1 MPAAKRKAD
10 DALGGDDDDEGD
22 AKRAMMELLEAEIQ
36 GLTPEGV
43 VEALDEQYERWG
55 VMDAS
60 ATFADVAARAFRN
73 FEIPGERLL
82 TFEDPGLTFAD
93 MDLKAWAEEARALLI
108 LQKVREFA
116 DDLPGD
122 QYGRTGRVLEAIFYA
137 KKLVFAAIFARHSA
151 DAATRGS
158 EAPPV
163 PQEIDNLFGSW
174 GLRFRWIGEGIKDLT
189 NMQNLLLYLLD
200 SAQERGY
207 RKHGD
212 NIMTQV
218 VSAGGVP
225 TRAWAVHSTITQFV
239 DVCTAK
245 ETNWQA
251 WIWKT
256 STASMREQIIES
268 LTKADDYQLPNLE
281 RERSTFS
288 FRNGIYRARQDRF
301 CRFQDVGSSV
311 AAAKY
316 FAADFP
322 EACAAA
328 ADWRDIPTP
337 HVDSVMESQAWDA
350 DVREWLFVL
359 FGRLLYDVGDL
370 DGWQVVPFLLG
381 LAGTGKSLLTTKVA
395 KAFYETADVGV
406 LGNNVEKRFG
416 LSAFYDKLLFIA
428 PELRHDLQL
437 DQAEFQSMISGE
449 ELMLAQKFKTAT
461 SVKWRPP
468 GVLAGNEIPG
478 WADSAGSIT
487 RRIVVFDFGKP
498 VANPDMSLEK
508 KLEAE
513 IPAILVKANR
523 AYLEK
528 ALTIGHQSV
537 WKHLPAY
544 FKRNQ
549 SKMAAETNSIE
560 AFLVSGGLRFDK
572 EAYMPF
578 DMFKKLLK
586 AYESNNGYKSSKLT
600 LDLFRTPF
608 ARHDVSIKRDCLLY
622 ENQRR
627 LRDYVFGCDVVDQE
641 VAEFV

>member
-1 MPAAKRKAD
+1 MPTPRKRKAD
-10 DALGGDDDDEGD
+10 GEPVDADDDGD
-22 AKRAMMELLEAEIQ
+22 AKRAMMEHLETEIQ

-43 VEALDEQYERWG
+43 VEVLDEQFERWG
-55 VMDAS
+55 VMDAN
-60 ATFADVAARAFRN
+60 ATFADVASRAFRN
-73 FEIPGERLL
+73 FGIPGERTL

-93 MDLKAWAEEARALLI
+93 MDLKAWKEEARALL
-108 LQKVREFA
+108 LLEKVREYS

-158 EAPPV
+158 DAPNV
-163 PQEIDNLFGSW
+163 PQEMDNLFGSW

-212 NIMTQV
+212 SIMTQIL
-218 VSAGGVP
+218 SADNVP
-225 TRAWAVHSTITQFV
+225 TRAWTVHSTVTQFV
-239 DVCTAK
+239 DVFTAK

-251 WIWKT
+251 WVWKT
-256 STASMREQIIES
+256 STASMREQVIEH
-268 LTKADDYQLPNLE
+268 LAKADDYQLPNLE
-281 RERSTFS
+281 RDRSTFS
-288 FRNGIYRARQDRF
+288 FRNGIYRARQDKF
-301 CRFQDVGSSV
+301 CKFQDVGSSI

-316 FAADFP
+316 FNADFP
-322 EACAAA
+322 EACADMQ
-328 ADWRDIPTP
+328 DWRRIPTP
-337 HVDSVMESQAWDA
+337 HIESVMESQDWDT

-370 DGWQVVPFLLG
+370 DGWQIIPFLLG

-395 KAFYETADVGV
+395 KAFYEAADCGV

-437 DQAEFQSMISGE
+437 DQAEFQSLVSGE

-461 SVKWRPP
+461 AVKWRPP
-468 GVLAGNEIPG
+468 GVLAGNEVPG
-478 WADSAGSIT
+478 WADASGSIT

-498 VANPDMSLEK
+498 VTNPDMTLEK
-508 KLEAE
+508 KLEHE
-513 IPAILVKANR
+513 IPSILVKANR
-523 AYLEK
+523 AYLER
-528 ALTIGHQSV
+528 AAAIGHQSV

-560 AFLVSGGLRFDK
+560 AFIVSGGLKFDK
-572 EAYMPF
+572 DIYMPF
-578 DMFKKLLK
+578 ETFKKLLK

-608 ARHDVSIKRDCLLY
+608 ARHSLSIRRDCLLY

-627 LRDYVFGCDVVDQE
+627 LRDYVVGCDIVDQE
-641 VAEFV
+641 IAEFV